1 MEGLAGTASP
11 QDGLASPR
19 GEGSRLAS
27 TPRAWWAGASPVPH
41 AEAWL
46 RQDFL
51 PKPGRCL
58 VDSAFM
64 LVFRAR
70 PPQTVCESRLSNLM
84 TMNSP
89 ELHIALFQC
98 NPSGKNVQ
106 WEADMCINS

>member
-19 GEGSRLAS
+19 GQGSRVAS

-41 AEAWL
+41 AAAWL

-70 PPQTVCESRLSNLM
+70 PPQAVCESRLSNLM

-98 NPSGKNVQ
+98 NPRGKNV
-106 WEADMCINS
+106 